1 VERYS
6 VPFETD
12 RQANSTRDRGARA
25 ARPPRSG
32 LTLIELL
39 VVIAIIAILAAMLLP
54 ALARAKEK
62 ALRSACTNNL
72 RQSMIAAQMYSQDYP
87 DYFYYTE
94 DVGDDSAPV
103 SFYPKY
109 IPNVKTF
116 ICPSTRNQIRP
127 AVTNRLGVITDLEV
141 TCHGDR
147 VSRIFKYGTS
157 YEYFGIS
164 RRRRM
169 PMCAN
174 HRRRWPSKPVDVV
187 IVLEARRQ

>member
-1 VERYS
+1 MERYS

-54 ALARAKEK
+54 ALARAKK
-62 ALRSACTNNL
+62 RPCAARDTNNL

-94 DVGDDSAPV
+94 DVGEDSAPV

-116 ICPSTRNQIRP
+116 FCPSTRNRSGP
-127 AVTNRLGVITDLEV
+127 PSPTD
-141 TCHGDR
+141 
-147 VSRIFKYGTS
+147 S
-157 YEYFGIS
+157 
-164 RRRRM
+164 
-169 PMCAN
+169 A
-174 HRRRWPSKPVDVV
+174 
-187 IVLEARRQ
+187 